1 MSAHGCD
8 NFRSG
13 RVISATSRLLWSL
26 CVKLL
31 PFSWLLL
38 AGCVASGYNFPMPRV
53 LPNLRITVLF
63 FGRVRELTGL
73 AEESLDMPAGA
84 TLADLFDRYAQRFP
98 KLASFRASLVASQN
112 EEFAAWNAP
121 LAEHDTIAF
130 LPPVSGG

>member
-1 MSAHGCD
+1 
-8 NFRSG
+8 
-13 RVISATSRLLWSL
+13 
-26 CVKLL
+26 
-31 PFSWLLL
+31 
-38 AGCVASGYNFPMPRV
+38 MPRV
-53 LPNLRITVLF
+53 VPNLRVKVLF

-84 TLADLFDRYAQRFP
+84 TLSDLFDRYAQRFP

-112 EEFAAWNAP
+112 EEFAAWDTP